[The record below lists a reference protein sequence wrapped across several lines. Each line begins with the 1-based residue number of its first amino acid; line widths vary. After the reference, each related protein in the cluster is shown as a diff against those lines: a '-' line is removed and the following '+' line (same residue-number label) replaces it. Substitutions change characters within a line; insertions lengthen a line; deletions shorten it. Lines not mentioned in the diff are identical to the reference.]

1 MLSIN
6 WTYIEN
12 GLLISV
18 VGYVVVLLALALLY
32 YVFQNLPRLLHWQ
45 MRWSLRKQGKEAQ
58 NGRLDSIGA
67 DETAAIAAAIYLFF
81 NEIHDD
87 EQTTMTIR
95 KISKTYSP
103 WSSKIFS
110 VMNPTWRRRT

>member
-45 MRWSLRKQGKEAQ
+45 MRWSLRRQGKDSQ
-58 NGRLDSIGA
+58 NGKPDSITA

-81 NEIHDD
+81 NEVHDD
-87 EQTTMTIR
+87 EHATMTIR